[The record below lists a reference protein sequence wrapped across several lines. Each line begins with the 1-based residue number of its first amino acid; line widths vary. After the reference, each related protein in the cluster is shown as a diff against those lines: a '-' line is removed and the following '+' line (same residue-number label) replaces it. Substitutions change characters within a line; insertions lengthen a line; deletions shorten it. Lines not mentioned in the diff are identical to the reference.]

1 MERVVSH
8 SFFEICGRESVREQ
22 LRMSAVMVVGMA
34 LGAFILGF
42 VTTVTLTPK
51 ATIADQGD
59 VFSGRLV
66 KDVAL

>member
-1 MERVVSH
+1 MSH
-8 SFFEICGRESVREQ
+8 TFFEICGRESVREQ
-22 LRMSAVMVVGMA
+22 LRMSAIMVVGMA

-42 VTTVTLTPK
+42 VSPVTLAPK

-66 KDVAL
+66 RDVAL